1 MLSFFLTCRA
11 GLNEHDVISSI
22 NGRDINSTREVSDA
36 VQSGAVL
43 SVAVRWRDG
52 DVTLTVVPEDVD

>member
-11 GLNEHDVISSI
+11 GLNEHDDISS
-22 NGRDINSTREVSDA
+22 TQEVSDA

-52 DVTLTVVPEDVD
+52 DVTLTVVPEDGD